1 MIVDDYARMVNLR
14 RRTRDPD
21 VLWLCDA
28 YENLLRQRDTENPG
42 ASPHPDGEPQ
52 PSAPTVQAAAPHP
65 PSNGFDKRA
74 YQRWAM
80 RLRRL
85 AEKEAG
91 KSTGPKFK
99 KVFERLKAAMP
110 YQGVP
115 KKPKKGAK
123 HAEAA
128 GVD

>member
-1 MIVDDYARMVNLR
+1 MSSTDEYARMVNLR

-28 YENLLRQRDTENPG
+28 FERLLHEFPG

-52 PSAPTVQAAAPHP
+52 AIAPQANLAAPHP
-65 PSNGFDKRA
+65 VSNGFDKRA

-85 AEKEAG
+85 AEKESG
-91 KSTGPKFK
+91 KRVGPKFK
-99 KVFERLKAAMP
+99 KVFERLKAETP
-110 YQGVP
+110 YQGAP
-115 KKPKKGAK
+115 KKTKKGA
-123 HAEAA
+123 HEQ
-128 GVD
+128 GPRID